1 MAKTGYE
8 SPKMCFIQM
17 GEDVVTASATELS
30 WNSEWGEI
38 FDDMRDNTWMGSA
51 K

>member
-8 SPKMCFIQM
+8 SPKMCFMQI

-30 WNSEWGEI
+30 WKAEWGEI
-38 FDDMRDNTWMGSA
+38 FDDMRDNTLIGGA
-51 K
+51 Q